1 MAPNTSFTA
10 AMHYKHM
17 QSGLASTKNMANSHV
32 KQTPSTNAPPPI
44 NNDAAVQQRLMGHI
58 RKRLEEKIPESGF
71 CYKPYVFS
79 EDDFRMKMTAY
90 LALNDRE
97 TPLDTVDDFP
107 TDPEIQR
114 RLAQELVEAM
124 LNREK
129 HTLIDPE
136 ARLPLAR
143 IKKMS
148 PFEIDLM
155 AWNILFETRDV
166 HRGKLSLPSW
176 GKDWPWEEFSSF
188 SERFKAVKKALYHCK
203 AMVSSL
209 FDEIFAKRLPL
220 NPSAES
226 SRKSSNKRLNGK
238 RKRDL
243 EIAKSAKQ
251 DGFVPSNLRKPSPES
266 VLSAE
271 RQSSSPQH
279 RIVARQAPSKYPG
292 LEQVGPG
299 QQFLDAGDEF
309 FDLANVASL
318 MNTHEQ
324 QQLGQDLTA
333 GNYQYSAQNEI
344 GGGPDGG
351 VLTENS
357 YLRPASILGSPFTF
371 QAQQGRPEHL
381 GHSTTTQHCLPAT
394 NTNQWSDKS
403 TIIGD
408 NLDPGLFNIT
418 QPNPSISQ
426 QWSGHTDFSKVT
438 AVGNTALVR
447 GDQKPQSSVTTQFPM
462 GALRST
468 DTYDQQGLIPG
479 STSVMPAVPQVVH
492 QTSQQASSQ
501 REAQNVQS
509 SKTKAERLSEDSVQ
523 DTDVLMPDAQ
533 DWSLHDFM
541 QTWDYSNTE
550 QGGGPQHVQGQAQ
563 PMHENALELGD
574 LVDPSMDKQLEDLLN
589 MPGHRF
595 DPELGV
601 WKDEQGE
608 IIQFSNFSSD

>member
-10 AMHYKHM
+10 AMHYKRM

-226 SRKSSNKRLNGK
+226 SRKTSNKRLNGK

-266 VLSAE
+266 VLSTE
-271 RQSSSPQH
+271 RQSSSPQ
-279 RIVARQAPSKYPG
+279 RQILARQAPTTYHG
-292 LEQVGPG
+292 LEQARAGR
-299 QQFLDAGDEF
+299 QFFDTDDEF
-309 FDLANVASL
+309 FDLANIASL
-318 MNTHEQ
+318 NTQAQ
-324 QQLGQDLTA
+324 QFGQDLTA
-333 GNYQYSAQNEI
+333 GNFQYPAQNEI

-357 YLRPASILGSPFTF
+357 SSHPASILGSPFTF
-371 QAQQGRPEHL
+371 QAQQGRPERI
-381 GHSTTTQHCLPAT
+381 GYSTTTQHCLPAT
-394 NTNQWSDKS
+394 NTDQWSDKS
-403 TIIGD
+403 AIIGD
-408 NLDPGLFNIT
+408 NLNPGLFNIAQHT
-418 QPNPSISQ
+418 PSISQ
-426 QWSGHTDFSKVT
+426 QWSDHTDFSKVT
-438 AVGNTALVR
+438 AVGNTAFVQ
-447 GDQKPQSSVTTQFPM
+447 GQQKPQNSVTTQFP
-462 GALRST
+462 GDAFRSAN
-468 DTYDQQGLIPG
+468 TYGQRGPIPG

-492 QTSQQASSQ
+492 QSSQQASSQ
-501 REAQNVQS
+501 QAQNVQS
-509 SKTKAERLSEDSVQ
+509 SKTNAERLSEDSVQ
-523 DTDVLMPDAQ
+523 NTDVLMPDAQ
-533 DWSLHDFM
+533 DWNLHDFM
-541 QTWDYSNTE
+541 QPWDYSSTE
-550 QGGGPQHVQGQAQ
+550 QGNGPQHVQGQAQ
-563 PMHENALELGD
+563 PMHEDSLELGD